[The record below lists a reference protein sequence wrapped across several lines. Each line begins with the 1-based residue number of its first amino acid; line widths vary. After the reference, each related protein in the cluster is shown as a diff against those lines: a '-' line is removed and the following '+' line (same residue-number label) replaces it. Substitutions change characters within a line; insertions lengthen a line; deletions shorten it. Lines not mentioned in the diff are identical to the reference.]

1 MKLFRKPVMNA
12 RTPGIVRRLLKDRTA
27 NTLAI
32 TAASVLP
39 LIGVVG
45 GGIDTGRIYLA
56 KSRLQQACD
65 SATLAARKRLGARAL
80 ETDGI
85 PSDLHD
91 TADNFF
97 RTNFQTGTYGTRD
110 TSYELSHS
118 TGTQMDG
125 VASTKVP
132 TTLMSVFGFDNI
144 DIDVDCSADL
154 NLPNIDI
161 VLVLDMS
168 GSMGDPAGSGTRM
181 DALKEAVFAFY
192 DEIMAVKPVD
202 ARVRIGI
209 VPYNSNINVGQT
221 LMALN
226 PDYVSDQF
234 TYQSR
239 VANWEIEEIY
249 SDRREPVPREKA
261 WLGSTRDFDY
271 SWSSNPDHSSYGR
284 KQCDAYN
291 ATYTVNGERW
301 VISNDD
307 WEGNYFPD
315 RHSSATGA
323 CIARVVKYH
332 ETPVRKFKDYTYKP
346 VVMGVH
352 NGKIFKNGGLIST
365 ETGIDGAIETS
376 RWKNCIEETTTV
388 ATTNFDPV
396 PTGAYDL
403 DIDHVPTPGDV
414 DTQWRPIWE
423 KVTYDRFGSNPI
435 TTTADNNDFK
445 NHSDHWKRGWL
456 RSREAT
462 CPERTYKLQTY
473 DLDGTERHED
483 FEDRIKA
490 LQPNGGTLHDVGMI
504 WGGRLI
510 SPDGIFAAS
519 NGSASNGEPIVR
531 HLIFMTDGR
540 MGGNPYF
547 TTAYGNYDMDERFA
561 GRAPSGT
568 WDQDDLA
575 VIHNARLDAV
585 CQSIKNKNV
594 TVWTLSFTLPLNQ
607 HTRGCATGNERAMQ
621 ANDRDKLIEN
631 FRTIATS
638 IAELRLVD

>member
-1 MKLFRKPVMNA
+1 MKIFRKPVTNV
-12 RTPGIVRRLLKDRTA
+12 RTPGMVRRLLRDRTA

-45 GGIDTGRIYLA
+45 GGVDTGRIYLA

-65 SATLAARKRLGARAL
+65 SATLAARKQLGARAL
-80 ETDGI
+80 EEGGI
-85 PSDLHD
+85 PGDLHD

-110 TSYELSHS
+110 TTYELSHS
-118 TGTQMDG
+118 SGTQMDG
-125 VASTKVP
+125 EASTKVP
-132 TTLMSVFGFDNI
+132 TTLMSVFGYDDV

-168 GSMGDPAGSGTRM
+168 GSMSLPAGSGTRM
-181 DALKEAVFAFY
+181 AALQEAVFAFY

-209 VPYNSNINVGQT
+209 VPYNSNINVGET

-226 PDYVSDQF
+226 PDYVSDTF

-239 VANWEIEEIY
+239 VPNFEIEETY

-261 WLGSTRDFDY
+261 WLGSTTDFDY
-271 SWSSNPDHSSYGR
+271 SWSSNRNHSQYGQS
-284 KQCDAYN
+284 QCDAYDG
-291 ATYTVNGERW
+291 TYTVNGERW

-307 WEGNYFPD
+307 WEGNYFPS

-332 ETPVRKFKDYTYKP
+332 KTPIKKFVDYTYKP
-346 VVMGVH
+346 RIMGVH
-352 NGKIFKNGGLIST
+352 DGKVFKQGGTIT
-365 ETGIDGAIETS
+365 TDTGIRGANEQS
-376 RWKNCIEETTTV
+376 RWRNCIEETTTV

-396 PTGAYDL
+396 PNGAFDL
-403 DIDHVPTPGDV
+403 NIDHIPTPGDV

-423 KVTYDRFGSNPI
+423 KVTYDRFGSSEL
-435 TTTADNNDFK
+435 TTTADNTRFINDRDA
-445 NHSDHWKRGWL
+445 NKRGWL

-462 CPERTYKLQTY
+462 CPQRTHQLQTY
-473 DLDGTERHED
+473 DLDGSARNAD
-483 FEDRIKA
+483 FERRINA
-490 LQPNGGTLHDVGMI
+490 LRPEGGTLHDIGMI

-510 SPDGIFAAS
+510 SPDGIFAGS
-519 NGSASNGEPIVR
+519 NGPASNGEPIVR
-531 HLIFMTDGR
+531 HLIFMTDGQ
-540 MGGNPYF
+540 MGANPFF

-561 GRAPSGT
+561 GRAPSGQ
-568 WDQDDLA
+568 WGEDELA
-575 VIHNARLDAV
+575 VIHNSRLDAV

-594 TVWTLSFTLPLNQ
+594 TIWTLSFTLPLNK
-607 HTRGCATGNERAMQ
+607 HTRGCATGDNRAMQ
-621 ANDRDKLIEN
+621 ADDRDKLI
-631 FRTIATS
+631 
-638 IAELRLVD
+638 